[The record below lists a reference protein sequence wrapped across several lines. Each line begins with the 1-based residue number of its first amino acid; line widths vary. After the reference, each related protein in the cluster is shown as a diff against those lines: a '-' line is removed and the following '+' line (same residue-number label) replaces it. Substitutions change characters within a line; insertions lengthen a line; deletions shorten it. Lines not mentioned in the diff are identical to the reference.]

1 MLSLTNLPSPEVR
14 RHSLCLGFEL
24 GHWLTKLQLF
34 GVCFCQKGAGWSA
47 LGSAPAQGYKRLGR
61 EDGRT
66 RSFHAAQ
73 SFLLPAKIRLLQLQ
87 TALVSHQSQ
96 YDGNTDGLSGW
107 GQPVGIPCLGFAECL
122 ARAYAVF
129 SKLYC
134 QCVCA
139 GNCSSS
145 LKVLFFI
152 SKTEVYQK

>member
-1 MLSLTNLPSPEVR
+1 MLSLTNLPSPEAKVLNWDIDLLSYNYLECVSVSR
-14 RHSLCLGFEL
+14 VLVEVLWGLFLPRGMSVQAERMAGQRAFTLHSF
-24 GHWLTKLQLF
+24 F
-34 GVCFCQKGAGWSA
+34 
-47 LGSAPAQGYKRLGR
+47 
-61 EDGRT
+61 
-66 RSFHAAQ
+66 
-73 SFLLPAKIRLLQLQ
+73 LPAKIRLLQLQ
-87 TALVSHQSQ
+87 TALVSHQRQ
-96 YDGNTDGLSGW
+96 HDGNTDGLSGW
-107 GQPVGIPCLGFAECL
+107 GQPIGIPCLSFAECL